1 MAATRTP
8 HLTRRERDVLVA
20 LCKPAVGSGD
30 TFVEPASIRAMA
42 DRLGVSDAAIK
53 QHLLNLYDKF
63 ELFEGEDNRRVRLAN
78 LVFSMG
84 LFASDGFANRTEARE
99 PSTTRAPKAL
109 IEARDA
115 IALRNW
121 QRAFELLVAI
131 DKDHG
136 LGPTDLEALGEAAIW
151 TGSHEESIAARE
163 RAYALHLKSGNT
175 RRAGAVAI
183 ALVANNV
190 IRLQLAPAAG
200 WFTKAKRHLEA
211 EADCVEKGALAFGE
225 SIFALATGNAEDGL
239 RWAGQAFDA
248 GERFGD
254 ADLRALGLAFQGFA
268 LVQLGRVGEA
278 TPFFDEAMA
287 SAVQGELGPM
297 ATGHVYCRTICAC
310 LEALDYRR
318 ALEWTEAID
327 KVANDSCTAGFHGDC
342 RMHRASISIFR
353 GEWVDGEREARLAG
367 EESERFDLGHTG
379 LAFYE
384 VGLVRLR
391 MGDFDGAEDAFR
403 RTMERGV
410 SPQPGLALLQLA
422 RGDATGAA
430 SSIKAAVA
438 EAPVG
443 SLRRARML
451 TAQVEIADALSDG
464 HTAGAAAVELGRI
477 AGQIRTPA
485 LQALAAGASGIAA
498 MMHGDPGSAAAL
510 LREACRFWRDA
521 EAPYEL
527 ARARTH
533 LASALSELGDS
544 PAARLEIESARATF
558 ERLGALPDLLAAN
571 GKGRGRAK

>member
-8 HLTRRERDVLVA
+8 HLTRRERDVLTA
-20 LCKPAVGSGD
+20 LCRPAAGSAD
-30 TFVEPASIRAMA
+30 TFVEPASIRDMA
-42 DRLGVSDAAIK
+42 DTLGVSDAAIK

-63 ELFEGEDNRRVRLAN
+63 ELFDGEDNRRVRLAN
-78 LVFSMG
+78 LVFSTG
-84 LFASDGFANRTEARE
+84 VIASDGFANLAATTGHSISRTDQTLIDARE
-99 PSTTRAPKAL
+99 AV
-109 IEARDA
+109 E
-115 IALRNW
+115 LRNW
-121 QRAFELLVAI
+121 QRAYDLLAAA
-131 DKDHG
+131 DSG
-136 LGPTDLEALGEAAIW
+136 GNLCGTDLEALGEAAIW
-151 TGSHEESIAARE
+151 TGRHDELIAARE
-163 RAYALHLKSGNT
+163 RAYALYLKSGDA
-175 RRAGAVAI
+175 RRAGAVAL

-190 IRLQLAPAAG
+190 IRLRLAPAAG

-211 EADCVEKGALAFGE
+211 EADCVEKGSLAFGE

-239 RWAGQAFDA
+239 RWARQAFDV

-268 LVQLGRVGEA
+268 LVQLSRVGEA
-278 TPFFDEAMA
+278 MPFFDEAMA

-353 GEWVDGEREARLAG
+353 GEWVDGEREARRAG
-367 EESERFDLGHTG
+367 EESERFDLGHTAMA
-379 LAFYE
+379 LYE
-384 VGLVRLR
+384 VGLVRMR
-391 MGDFDGAEDAFR
+391 TGDFDGAEDAFR
-403 RTMERGV
+403 RTMERGI
-410 SPQPGLALLQLA
+410 SAQPGLALLRLA
-422 RGDATGAA
+422 RGDATGAS

-438 EAPVG
+438 EAGVG

-451 TAQVEIADALSDG
+451 RPRSKSRTCWATATRRRPLPTSLAVSRAKYALRHS
-464 HTAGAAAVELGRI
+464 R
-477 AGQIRTPA
+477 QW
-485 LQALAAGASGIAA
+485 LQARRVLPSS
-498 MMHGDPGSAAAL
+498 MQGDPGSAVAL

-533 LASALSELGDS
+533 LASALSELGDTA
-544 PAARLEIESARATF
+544 AARLEIESARVSF
-558 ERLGALPDLLAAN
+558 ERLGAVPDVV
-571 GKGRGRAK
+571 RVS

>member
-1 MAATRTP
+1 MAATRTL
-8 HLTRRERDVLVA
+8 HLTRRERDVLIA
-20 LCKPAVGSGD
+20 LCRPAAGSAD
-30 TFVEPASIRAMA
+30 TFVEPASIRDIA
-42 DRLGVSDAAIK
+42 DTLGVSDAAIK

-78 LVFSMG
+78 LVFSTG
-84 LFASDGFANRTEARE
+84 VIASDGLANRAPATGHSITRTDQTLIDARE
-99 PSTTRAPKAL
+99 AV
-109 IEARDA
+109 E
-115 IALRNW
+115 LRNW
-121 QRAFELLVAI
+121 QRAYDLLAAVDSGNNLDAS
-131 DKDHG
+131 
-136 LGPTDLEALGEAAIW
+136 DLEALGEAAIW
-151 TGSHEESIAARE
+151 TGRHDESIAARE
-163 RAYALHLKSGNT
+163 RAYALYLKSGDT
-175 RRAGAVAI
+175 RRAGAVAL

-190 IRLQLAPAAG
+190 IRLHLAPAAG

-211 EADCVEKGALAFGE
+211 EADCVEKGSLAFGK

-239 RWAGQAFDA
+239 RWARQAFDV

-327 KVANDSCTAGFHGDC
+327 KVANDGCTAGFHGDC

-379 LAFYE
+379 MALYE
-384 VGLVRLR
+384 VGLVRMR
-391 MGDFDGAEDAFR
+391 TGDFDGAEDAFR
-403 RTMERGV
+403 RTMERGI
-410 SPQPGLALLQLA
+410 SAQPGLALLQLA
-422 RGDATGAA
+422 RGDATGAS

-438 EAPVG
+438 EAGVG

-451 TAQVEIADALSDG
+451 AAQVEIAHALGDG
-464 HTAGAAAVELGRI
+464 QAARAAADELSRI
-477 AGQIRTPA
+477 AGQIRIPA

-498 MMHGDPGSAAAL
+498 LKQGDPGSAVAL
-510 LREACRFWRDA
+510 LREACRFWREMD
-521 EAPYEL
+521 APYEL
-527 ARARTH
+527 ARFRTY
-533 LASALSELGDS
+533 LASALNELGDS
-544 PAARLEIESARATF
+544 AGARLEIESARASF
-558 ERLGALPDLLAAN
+558 ERLGAVPDVL
-571 GKGRGRAK
+571 GGS

>member
-8 HLTRRERDVLVA
+8 HLTRRERDVLEA
-20 LCKPAVGSGD
+20 LCRPAAGSAD
-30 TFVEPASIRAMA
+30 TFVEPASIRDMA

-63 ELFEGEDNRRVRLAN
+63 ELFDGEDNRRVRLAN

-84 LFASDGFANRTEARE
+84 LIASDDFANRTTAKG
-99 PSTTRAPKAL
+99 PSTTRADRTL
-109 IEARDA
+109 VEARDA

-121 QRAFELLVAI
+121 QRAHDLLVAA
-131 DKDHG
+131 DKEHG
-136 LGPTDLEALGEAAIW
+136 LGATDLEALGEAAIW
-151 TGSHEESIAARE
+151 TGRHDESIAVRE
-163 RAYALHLKSGNT
+163 RAYALHVKSGNA

-200 WFTKAKRHLEA
+200 WFAKAKRHLEA

-239 RWAGQAFDA
+239 RWARQAFDV

-254 ADLRALGLAFQGFA
+254 PDLRALGLAFQGFA
-268 LVQLGRVGEA
+268 LVQLGRVGDA
-278 TPFFDEAMA
+278 APYFDEAMA

-297 ATGHVYCRTICAC
+297 ATGHVYCRTICGC

-327 KVANDSCTAGFHGDC
+327 RVASDSCTAGFHGDC

-379 LAFYE
+379 MALYE
-384 VGLVRLR
+384 VGLVRMR
-391 MGDFDGAEDAFR
+391 MGDFDAAEDAFR
-403 RTMERGV
+403 RTMERGI
-410 SPQPGLALLQLA
+410 SAQPGLAVLQLA
-422 RGDATGAA
+422 RGDATGAS

-438 EAPVG
+438 ESGVG
-443 SLRRARML
+443 SLRRARL
-451 TAQVEIADALSDG
+451 LAAQVEIAHVLGDG
-464 HTAGAAAVELGRI
+464 QVARSAADELGRV
-477 AGQIRTPA
+477 AGQVRTPA
-485 LQALAAGASGIAA
+485 LQALAAGASGIAGLTR
-498 MMHGDPGSAAAL
+498 GDPGSATTL
-510 LREACRFWRDA
+510 LREACRFWRET

-533 LASALSELGDS
+533 LASALSQLGDTA
-544 PAARLEIESARATF
+544 AARLEIESARASF
-558 ERLGALPDLLAAN
+558 ERLGALPDLLTVTERSA
-571 GKGRGRAK
+571 R

>member
-1 MAATRTP
+1 MKTTG
-8 HLTRRERDVLVA
+8 
-20 LCKPAVGSGD
+20 GSGSPIWFFRWD
-30 TFVEPASIRAMA
+30 SLRPTTLPIGPQRGNPRQLAPT
-42 DRLGVSDAAIK
+42 RL
-53 QHLLNLYDKF
+53 
-63 ELFEGEDNRRVRLAN
+63 
-78 LVFSMG
+78 
-84 LFASDGFANRTEARE
+84 
-99 PSTTRAPKAL
+99 L

-121 QRAFELLVAI
+121 QRAYDLLVAA

-136 LGPTDLEALGEAAIW
+136 LGATDLEALGEAAIW
-151 TGSHEESIAARE
+151 TGRHDELIATRE
-163 RAYALHLKSGNT
+163 RAYAFHLKSSNA

-225 SIFALATGNAEDGL
+225 SIFALATGNAEDGH
-239 RWAGQAFDA
+239 RWARQAFDV

-254 ADLRALGLAFQGFA
+254 PDLRALGLAFQGFA
-268 LVQLGRVGEA
+268 LVQLGRVGDA
-278 TPFFDEAMA
+278 TPYFDEAMA

-297 ATGHVYCRTICAC
+297 ATGHVYCRTICGC

-379 LAFYE
+379 MALYE
-384 VGLVRLR
+384 VGLVRMR
-391 MGDFDGAEDAFR
+391 MGDFDAAEDAFR
-403 RTMERGV
+403 RTMERGI
-410 SPQPGLALLQLA
+410 SAQPGLALLQLA
-422 RGDATGAA
+422 RGDAAGAW

-438 EAPVG
+438 ETGMG
-443 SLRRARML
+443 SLRRARL
-451 TAQVEIADALSDG
+451 LAAQVEIGHALGDSDS
-464 HTAGAAAVELGRI
+464 ARAAADELGRI
-477 AGQIRTPA
+477 ASQIRIPA

-498 MMHGDPGSAAAL
+498 LKQGDPGSAVAL
-510 LREACRFWRDA
+510 LREACRFWREMD
-521 EAPYEL
+521 APYEL
-527 ARARTH
+527 ARFRTY

-544 PAARLEIESARATF
+544 AAACLEIESARASF
-558 ERLGALPDLLAAN
+558 ERLGAVPDALTIS
-571 GKGRGRAK
+571 